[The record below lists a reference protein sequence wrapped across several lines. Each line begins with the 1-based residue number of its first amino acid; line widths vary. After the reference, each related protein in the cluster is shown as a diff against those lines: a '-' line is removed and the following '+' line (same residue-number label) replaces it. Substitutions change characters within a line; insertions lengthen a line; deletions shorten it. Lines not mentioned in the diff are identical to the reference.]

1 MVFSWLPGRDAST
14 AQEVELS
21 FTDNGFGTRVELE
34 HRGWEMLGERAAEVR
49 EGYNTGWVPVLARYV
64 DVCARF

>member
-1 MVFSWLPGRDAST
+1 
-14 AQEVELS
+14 VELR